1 MKHIEIKEITEIDI
15 PEIVD
20 IWYEVSLQ
28 AHGFIS
34 SEYWR
39 ANKDQMSNKYIPMSE
54 TFQATDGENI
64 LGFISLL
71 DDYLA
76 AIFVKS
82 EFQGRG
88 IGSLLL
94 NHAMSLRNNLQ
105 LKVFCKNAKSIEYYK
120 SKGFSVI
127 SESKDNETG
136 ENELVMKWHKKKL
149 DVTRNM
155 HSPTGLAFANAALLL
170 FAYF

>member
-1 MKHIEIKEITEIDI
+1 MLCPILFVKRNYMKHIEINEISEKDI

-28 AHGFIS
+28 AHGFVS
-34 SEYWR
+34 SDYWKK
-39 ANKDQMSNKYIPMSE
+39 NKDQMSSKYIPMSE

-64 LGFISLL
+64 LGFVSLL

-94 NHAMSLRNNLQ
+94 NHAMSLRNKLQ
-105 LKVFCKNAKSIEYYK
+105 LKVFCKNKKSVEFYK

-127 SESKDNETG
+127 SESKDNDTG
-136 ENELVMKWHKKKL
+136 EDELVMQWHK
-149 DVTRNM
+149 
-155 HSPTGLAFANAALLL
+155 
-170 FAYF
+170 